1 MAYSAEDSINL
12 ESLVGPMMLDCPIPI
27 ASQGILW
34 AAIEFCEKTRAWS
47 NQQKRTVSAGTQHIA
62 LTPEDDGSIIY
73 IDDVRWNGDA
83 LHPVTRHESQDIDYT
98 VPYGY
103 YRPNPETLS
112 LAPAANAQ
120 GTLTLT
126 MFLAPLRNAT
136 SIPRMLYDLYW
147 DAIEAG
153 ALWRLMKVPNRPW
166 TDMNQ
171 AIFYQGQF
179 ERLVGSYS
187 VVAGK
192 DGTQKPLRTSLSF

>member
-47 NQQKRTVSAGTQHIA
+47 SQQTKTVNAGTQHIA
-62 LTPEDDGSIIY
+62 LSPGDDGSIIY
-73 IDDVRWNGDA
+73 VDDVRWNGDA
-83 LHPVTRHESQDIDYT
+83 LHPVTRQESQDLDYT

-166 TDMNQ
+166 ADMNQ

>member
-83 LHPVTRHESQDIDYT
+83 LHPVTRHESQDIDNT

-187 VVAGK
+187 VVASK